1 VLKNVYFGMGVI
13 LNDLNVPFVGSE
25 FDAFLFNIP
34 NSVPIVFTTEIVH
47 LITIITYNII
57 NTLKNKSI
65 SF

>member
-1 VLKNVYFGMGVI
+1 MGVI

-25 FDAFLFNIP
+25 FDA
-34 NSVPIVFTTEIVH
+34 SVQHSKISSNRRTEIVH